1 MREIPKSYILQNSKG
16 SEEFVR
22 DCRELL
28 SPDNET
34 SAKLKQKTKSWD
46 LRKQEILR
54 FFFPGFTPILVSNS
68 GILEGTV
75 FLIILWSIYGI

>member
-1 MREIPKSYILQNSKG
+1 MREIPKSYILQKSKG

-28 SPDNET
+28 SPDYET
-34 SAKLKQKTKSWD
+34 TAKLKQKNKSWD

-54 FFFPGFTPILVSNS
+54 LFFLVLHGF
-68 GILEGTV
+68 
-75 FLIILWSIYGI
+75 